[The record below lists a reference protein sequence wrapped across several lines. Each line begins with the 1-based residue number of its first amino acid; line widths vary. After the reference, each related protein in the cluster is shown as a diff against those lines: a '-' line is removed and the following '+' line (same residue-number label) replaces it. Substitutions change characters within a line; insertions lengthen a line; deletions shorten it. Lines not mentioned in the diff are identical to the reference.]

1 MTDEERRQRQDEYSG
16 RSAMQLC
23 REMLRLLCVLLW
35 RILLWCLRKIV
46 KGLLWFIQVC
56 EDGCERLNN
65 WWHDN
70 DTQEKV
76 AKTKAWVRMAMRTFG
91 RWCVIAGKTTL
102 RGIAVGAVMAW
113 KGIGIAFRATVR
125 GLLLGIRATIRGI
138 IHLRPTVKKIGGLI
152 VQGAK
157 DTWAW
162 MKRCRRWMKLF
173 HIRRKRAY
181 QRFRRNGGVKGMM
194 VDTSRSIKNGI
205 QMFMEEDQEE
215 AAPDAVTED
224 DLMAEELEE
233 RANEGMKSIKYGK
246 SFMEKAKDFM
256 DGE

>member
-1 MTDEERRQRQDEYSG
+1 MTDEERQRQDEYSN

-23 REMLRLLCVLLW
+23 RELLKLLLVLMW
-35 RILLWCLRKIV
+35 RMLLWCIRKFL
-46 KGLLWFIQVC
+46 KGVLWLIQVC
-56 EDGCERLNN
+56 EDGYKRLNN

-70 DTQEKV
+70 NTQEKV
-76 AKTKAWVRMAMRTFG
+76 VKIKAWISKATRTLG
-91 RWCVIAGKTTL
+91 RWCVISVKAIAK
-102 RGIAVGAVMAW
+102 GIIVGSVMAW
-113 KGIGIAFRATVR
+113 RGIKIATK
-125 GLLLGIRATIRGI
+125 ATIKGLIIAIRTTVSGI
-138 IHLRPTVKKIGGLI
+138 IHLRPTIKKIGRLTVKGTKAI
-152 VQGAK
+152 
-157 DTWAW
+157 WAW
-162 MKRCRRWMKLF
+162 MKRCSRGMKLS
-173 HIRRKRAY
+173 HIRRKRAI

-233 RANEGMKSIKYGK
+233 RANEGIKSIQIGK